1 MAKYDGGEP
10 VNIGSGQEI
19 DIKGLVYAV
28 AGIVG
33 YEGAF
38 FFDSTKPNGQPR
50 RLLDVSKAKELF
62 GFESRTP
69 LGEGL
74 RKTVEWY
81 LQQNQW
87 VAGFWS
93 PKKGAQMARKRE
105 KLKGLDYSSREYWN
119 RLLAEEGMSMSAG
132 LNLHRLVYT
141 GDSQSLDKIQE
152 EQSERDTGR
161 VPPAKGA
168 E

>member
-1 MAKYDGGEP
+1 MTKFSVGTKFFAFSDDPEWCRMVSP
-10 VNIGSGQEI
+10 AERLESIGYGVLKSE
-19 DIKGLVYAV
+19 
-28 AGIVG
+28 
-33 YEGAF
+33 
-38 FFDSTKPNGQPR
+38 
-50 RLLDVSKAKELF
+50 KE
-62 GFESRTP
+62 
-69 LGEGL
+69 
-74 RKTVEWY
+74 
-81 LQQNQW
+81 
-87 VAGFWS
+87 
-93 PKKGAQMARKRE
+93 AQMARKRE
-105 KLKGLDYSSREYWN
+105 KLKDLDYSSREYWN